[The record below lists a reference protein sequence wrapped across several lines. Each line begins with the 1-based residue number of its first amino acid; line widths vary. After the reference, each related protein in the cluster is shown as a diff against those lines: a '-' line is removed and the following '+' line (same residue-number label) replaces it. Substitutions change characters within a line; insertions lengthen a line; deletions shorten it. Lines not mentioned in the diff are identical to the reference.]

1 MDWERLFNRR
11 EDYKAEVPNGVLLLT
26 AGIDV
31 QDNRIELEIV
41 GDYFEGDK
49 ETRDYPG
56 SSSYFEASQIL
67 HAGENIFEFFSWDDI
82 SKMEELVI
90 EKLEE

>member
-1 MDWERLFNRR
+1 MKNVKIEKMKQTVTIN
-11 EDYKAEVPNGVLLLT
+11 YKG
-26 AGIDV
+26 
-31 QDNRIELEIV
+31 IELEIV

>member
-1 MDWERLFNRR
+1 MKNVKIEKMKQTVTIN
-11 EDYKAEVPNGVLLLT
+11 YKG
-26 AGIDV
+26 
-31 QDNRIELEIV
+31 IELEIV

-56 SSSYFEASQIL
+56 SSSYFEASEIL
-67 HAGENIFEFFSWDDI
+67 HSKENIFELFSWDDI